1 MSYMTVDITT
11 AADGPFQLS
20 ALFAP
25 GATITGVTITPSAAA
40 VDPSPGLPAPPP
52 RIAKRLVLQGDP
64 GNITKLAYVGTDA
77 SLLPTSGGGIG
88 NSLRAGDVLVLEDVA
103 LTGIWLSASADA
115 TKINVIAQGG
125 FQ

>member
-25 GATITGVTITPSAAA
+25 GATITGVTITPSSA
-40 VDPSPGLPAPPP
+40 SLPETPP
-52 RIAKRLVLQGDP
+52 RIVKQLVLQGDP
-64 GNITKLAYVGTDA
+64 GNTTKLGYVGTDA
-77 SLLPTSGGGIG
+77 SLLPAAGGGIG
-88 NSLRAGDVLVLEDVA
+88 NALRAGDVLVLEDVA
-103 LTGIWLSASADA
+103 LAGVWLSASADG
-115 TKINVIAQGG
+115 TKINVIANGG